1 MSLPKQAQIAQ
12 LQSDIV
18 QLVRDENQPVAV
30 PGTPS
35 APAEID
41 LLWRKKRIY

>member
-1 MSLPKQAQIAQ
+1 MLLPKQAQIAQ

-18 QLVRDENQPVAV
+18 PVVPDEINQYQSL
-30 PGTPS
+30 GTPS

-41 LLWRKKRIY
+41 LLRQKKRIY